1 MLRLN
6 DVTIARGTRILY
18 EHATAVADAADRVG
32 LVGENGCGKSSLFA
46 AILGELA
53 PEAGTIDAPPLERI
67 SHVAQSVVETDE
79 EALAYVLSGHAPLMA
94 AKKEAEEAAESGDAM
109 REAAALAQL
118 AEVNEGAVR
127 AQALTIMGGLGFL
140 PADATALVKSFS
152 GGWRNRLALAR
163 ALMRPADLLL
173 LDEPTNH
180 LDMDSLIWLEAW
192 LKRVHCT
199 VIIISHDR
207 EFLDRATNT
216 TWAIENGKL
225 ERYGGNY
232 SFYETQR
239 IEKMRL
245 QDAAAK
251 AYERQASHLA
261 AFIERFRYKATKAR
275 QAQSRIKMLD
285 KLQAVEPVRARRE
298 WRFEFPVPE
307 RTPEHL
313 IDIEHLT
320 LGYGEHVVLKDVT
333 LTIRSGDRVGVL
345 GVNGAGKSTLIKA
358 IAGTLEPM
366 SGTLRRGQGL
376 VIGYFAQHQL
386 EQLDLESTPL
396 EVFKHKAPT
405 VREQEL
411 RDWLGR
417 FRFSGDF
424 ADTKIRTFSGGEKAR
439 LALALIAWDKPNLLV
454 LDEPTNHLDMATRE
468 ALTMALSQFEGAL
481 LLVSHDRHLL
491 RSTCDSLILVHDGSC
506 GAYDGDLDDYAALVL
521 EHRKSVLEAD
531 RQSRAVPQAEPQVN
545 RREERRQA
553 AQERAR
559 IAELRK
565 PLKREL
571 DKVAQERA
579 QKAALKKPLLKK
591 LADLEKRM
599 NEGNAKLAELDAKIA
614 DSGWYA
620 SAAPEEVQTVMKER
634 GLLADEVAK
643 IEEEWLTVS
652 EEIEAIG

>member
-140 PADATALVKSFS
+140 PADVTALVKSFS

-366 SGTLRRGQGL
+366 SGTLQRGQGL

-553 AQERAR
+553 AQERA
-559 IAELRK
+559 
-565 PLKREL
+565 
-571 DKVAQERA
+571 

>member
-127 AQALTIMGGLGFL
+127 AQALTFMGGLGFL

-553 AQERAR
+553 AQERA
-559 IAELRK
+559 
-565 PLKREL
+565 
-571 DKVAQERA
+571 

-591 LADLEKRM
+591 LADLEKCM

>member
-79 EALAYVLSGHAPLMA
+79 GALAYVLSGHAPLMA

-386 EQLDLESTPL
+386 EQLDLESPPL

-553 AQERAR
+553 AQERAQR
-559 IAELRK
+559 
-565 PLKREL
+565 
-571 DKVAQERA
+571 
-579 QKAALKKPLLKK
+579 AALKKPLLKK

>member
-199 VIIISHDR
+199 VITISHDR

-531 RQSRAVPQAEPQVN
+531 RQSRAVPQAAPQVN

-553 AQERAR
+553 
-559 IAELRK
+559 
-565 PLKREL
+565 
-571 DKVAQERA
+571 AQERA

>member
-553 AQERAR
+553 AQERA
-559 IAELRK
+559 
-565 PLKREL
+565 
-571 DKVAQERA
+571 
-579 QKAALKKPLLKK
+579 QKATLKKPLLKK

>member
-553 AQERAR
+553 AQERA
-559 IAELRK
+559 
-565 PLKREL
+565 
-571 DKVAQERA
+571 

-643 IEEEWLTVS
+643 MEEEWLTVS

>member
-6 DVTIARGTRILY
+6 DVSIGRGTRILY
-18 EHATAVADAADRVG
+18 EHATAVADMSDRVG

-46 AILGELA
+46 AILGELS
-53 PEAGTIDAPPLERI
+53 PEAGFIDAPPQDRI
-67 SHVAQSVVETDE
+67 AHVAQTVVETDE
-79 EALAYVLSGHAPLMA
+79 KALDYVLSGHAPLVA
-94 AKKEAEEAAESGDAM
+94 AKAELAAAQTSGDAM

-127 AQALTIMGGLGFL
+127 AQAQTILCGLGFL
-140 PADATALVKSFS
+140 PADDVRDVKSFS

-192 LKRVHCT
+192 LKRVRCT
-199 VIIISHDR
+199 VVIISHDR
-207 EFLDRATNT
+207 EFLDRATNV

-232 SFYETQR
+232 SFYEMQR
-239 IEKMRL
+239 LEKIKL

-251 AYERQASHLA
+251 AYEREASHLS

-275 QAQSRIKMLD
+275 QAQSRIKMLE
-285 KLQAVEPVRARRE
+285 KLKAVEPVKARRE

-313 IDIEHLT
+313 IDIEHLK
-320 LGYGEHVVLKDVT
+320 LGYGDHVVLNDVM
-333 LTIRSGDRVGVL
+333 LTIRAGDRVGVL

-358 IAGTLEPM
+358 IADTLTPM
-366 SGTLRRGQGL
+366 AGTLRRGQGL

-386 EQLDLESTPL
+386 EQLDLTSSPI

-411 RDWLGR
+411 RDWLGK

-424 ADTKIRTFSGGEKAR
+424 ADAKIDHFSGGEKAR

-468 ALTMALSQFEGAL
+468 ALTLALSQFEGAL

-491 RSTCDSLILVHDGSC
+491 RSTCDKLILVHDGAC
-506 GAYDGDLDDYAALVL
+506 GEYDGDLDDYAALVL

-531 RQSRAVPQAEPQVN
+531 RAARTTAVPAAAEPAVN
-545 RREERRQA
+545 RKEERRLE

-559 IAELRK
+559 
-565 PLKREL
+565 
-571 DKVAQERA
+571 
-579 QKAALKKPLLKK
+579 KAALKKPLQKK
-591 LADLEKRM
+591 LEAAEKAM
-599 NEGNAKLAELDAKIA
+599 NAANEKLAALDAKIG
-614 DSGWYA
+614 DTDWYA
-620 SAAPEEVQTVMKER
+620 SAAPEEVQSVMKER
-634 GLLADEVAK
+634 GLLADEVSTL
-643 IEEEWLTVS
+643 EETWLALS
-652 EEIEAIG
+652 EDIEAIG

>member
-32 LVGENGCGKSSLFA
+32 LVGGNGCGKSSLFA

-127 AQALTIMGGLGFL
+127 AQALTFMGGLGFL

-417 FRFSGDF
+417 FRLSGDF

-468 ALTMALSQFEGAL
+468 ALPMALSQFEGAL

-553 AQERAR
+553 AQERA
-559 IAELRK
+559 
-565 PLKREL
+565 
-571 DKVAQERA
+571 

-652 EEIEAIG
+652 EEIEAIS

>member
-216 TWAIENGKL
+216 TWAIENGNL

-545 RREERRQA
+545 RRQERRQA
-553 AQERAR
+553 
-559 IAELRK
+559 
-565 PLKREL
+565 
-571 DKVAQERA
+571 AQERA

>member
-127 AQALTIMGGLGFL
+127 AQALTFMGGLGFL

-411 RDWLGR
+411 RDWFGR

-553 AQERAR
+553 AQERA
-559 IAELRK
+559 
-565 PLKREL
+565 
-571 DKVAQERA
+571 

>member
-94 AKKEAEEAAESGDAM
+94 AKKEAAEAAESGDAM

-553 AQERAR
+553 AQERA
-559 IAELRK
+559 
-565 PLKREL
+565 
-571 DKVAQERA
+571 

>member
-1 MLRLN
+1 M
-6 DVTIARGTRILY
+6 
-18 EHATAVADAADRVG
+18 
-32 LVGENGCGKSSLFA
+32 
-46 AILGELA
+46 
-53 PEAGTIDAPPLERI
+53 
-67 SHVAQSVVETDE
+67 
-79 EALAYVLSGHAPLMA
+79 
-94 AKKEAEEAAESGDAM
+94 
-109 REAAALAQL
+109 
-118 AEVNEGAVR
+118 
-127 AQALTIMGGLGFL
+127 
-140 PADATALVKSFS
+140 
-152 GGWRNRLALAR
+152 
-163 ALMRPADLLL
+163 
-173 LDEPTNH
+173 
-180 LDMDSLIWLEAW
+180 
-192 LKRVHCT
+192 
-199 VIIISHDR
+199 
-207 EFLDRATNT
+207 
-216 TWAIENGKL
+216 
-225 ERYGGNY
+225 
-232 SFYETQR
+232 
-239 IEKMRL
+239 
-245 QDAAAK
+245 
-251 AYERQASHLA
+251 
-261 AFIERFRYKATKAR
+261 
-275 QAQSRIKMLD
+275 
-285 KLQAVEPVRARRE
+285 
-298 WRFEFPVPE
+298 
-307 RTPEHL
+307 
-313 IDIEHLT
+313 
-320 LGYGEHVVLKDVT
+320 
-333 LTIRSGDRVGVL
+333 
-345 GVNGAGKSTLIKA
+345 NGAGKSTLIKA

-366 SGTLRRGQGL
+366 SGTLRCGQGL

-553 AQERAR
+553 AQERA
-559 IAELRK
+559 
-565 PLKREL
+565 
-571 DKVAQERA
+571 

>member
-32 LVGENGCGKSSLFA
+32 LVGENGCGKSSLF

-245 QDAAAK
+245 QDAVAK

-424 ADTKIRTFSGGEKAR
+424 ADTKIRTFSGGEKA
-439 LALALIAWDKPNLLV
+439 NLLV

-553 AQERAR
+553 AQERA
-559 IAELRK
+559 
-565 PLKREL
+565 
-571 DKVAQERA
+571 

>member
-6 DVTIARGTRILY
+6 DVSIGRGTRILY
-18 EHATAVADAADRVG
+18 EHATAVADMSDRVG

-46 AILGELA
+46 AILGELS
-53 PEAGTIDAPPLERI
+53 PEAGSIDAPPLDRI
-67 SHVAQSVVETDE
+67 AHVAQTVVETDE
-79 EALAYVLSGHAPLMA
+79 KALDYVLSGHAPLVA
-94 AKKEAEEAAESGDAM
+94 AKAELAAAQTSGDAM

-127 AQALTIMGGLGFL
+127 AQAQTILCGLGFL
-140 PADATALVKSFS
+140 PADDVRDVKSFS

-192 LKRVHCT
+192 LKRVRCT
-199 VIIISHDR
+199 VVIISHDR
-207 EFLDRATNT
+207 EFLDRATNV

-232 SFYETQR
+232 SFYEMQR
-239 IEKMRL
+239 LEKIKL
-245 QDAAAK
+245 QDAAK
-251 AYERQASHLA
+251 AYEREASHLS

-275 QAQSRIKMLD
+275 QAQSRIKMLE
-285 KLQAVEPVRARRE
+285 KLKAVEPVKARRE

-313 IDIEHLT
+313 IDIEHLK
-320 LGYGEHVVLKDVT
+320 LGYGDHVVLNDVM
-333 LTIRSGDRVGVL
+333 LTIRAGDRVGVL

-358 IAGTLEPM
+358 IADTLTPM
-366 SGTLRRGQGL
+366 AGTLRRGQGL

-386 EQLDLESTPL
+386 EQLDLTSSPI

-411 RDWLGR
+411 RDWLGK

-424 ADTKIRTFSGGEKAR
+424 ADAKIDRFSGGEKAR

-468 ALTMALSQFEGAL
+468 ALTLALSQFEGAL

-491 RSTCDSLILVHDGSC
+491 RSTCDKLILVHDGAC
-506 GAYDGDLDDYAALVL
+506 GEYDGDLDDYAALVL

-531 RQSRAVPQAEPQVN
+531 RAARTTAVPAAAEPAVN
-545 RREERRQA
+545 RKEERRLE

-559 IAELRK
+559 
-565 PLKREL
+565 
-571 DKVAQERA
+571 
-579 QKAALKKPLLKK
+579 KAALKKPLQKK
-591 LADLEKRM
+591 LEAAEKAM
-599 NEGNAKLAELDAKIA
+599 NAANEKLAALDAKIG
-614 DSGWYA
+614 DTDWYA
-620 SAAPEEVQTVMKER
+620 SAAPEEVQSVMKER
-634 GLLADEVAK
+634 GLLADEVSTLEETWLALSED
-643 IEEEWLTVS
+643 IET
-652 EEIEAIG
+652 IG

>member
-94 AKKEAEEAAESGDAM
+94 AKKEAEEAESGDAM

-439 LALALIAWDKPNLLV
+439 LALALIARDKPNLLV

-553 AQERAR
+553 AQERA
-559 IAELRK
+559 
-565 PLKREL
+565 
-571 DKVAQERA
+571 

>member
-79 EALAYVLSGHAPLMA
+79 EALAYVLSGHAPLMV

-545 RREERRQA
+545 RRQERRQA
-553 AQERAR
+553 
-559 IAELRK
+559 
-565 PLKREL
+565 
-571 DKVAQERA
+571 AQERA

>member
-491 RSTCDSLILVHDGSC
+491 RNTCDSLILVHDGSC

-553 AQERAR
+553 
-559 IAELRK
+559 
-565 PLKREL
+565 
-571 DKVAQERA
+571 AQERA

>member
-6 DVTIARGTRILY
+6 DVTIARGTRILF

-553 AQERAR
+553 AQERA
-559 IAELRK
+559 
-565 PLKREL
+565 
-571 DKVAQERA
+571 

>member
-366 SGTLRRGQGL
+366 SGTLRRGQDL

-553 AQERAR
+553 AQERA
-559 IAELRK
+559 
-565 PLKREL
+565 
-571 DKVAQERA
+571 

>member
-239 IEKMRL
+239 IEKIRL

-553 AQERAR
+553 AQERA
-559 IAELRK
+559 
-565 PLKREL
+565 
-571 DKVAQERA
+571 

>member
-53 PEAGTIDAPPLERI
+53 PEAGTIDTPPLERI

-127 AQALTIMGGLGFL
+127 AHALTIMGGLGFL

-251 AYERQASHLA
+251 VYERQASHLA

-553 AQERAR
+553 AQERA
-559 IAELRK
+559 
-565 PLKREL
+565 
-571 DKVAQERA
+571 

>member
-553 AQERAR
+553 AQERA
-559 IAELRK
+559 
-565 PLKREL
+565 
-571 DKVAQERA
+571 

-591 LADLEKRM
+591 LADLEKSM

>member
-127 AQALTIMGGLGFL
+127 AQALTIMGGFGFL

-553 AQERAR
+553 AQERA
-559 IAELRK
+559 
-565 PLKREL
+565 
-571 DKVAQERA
+571 